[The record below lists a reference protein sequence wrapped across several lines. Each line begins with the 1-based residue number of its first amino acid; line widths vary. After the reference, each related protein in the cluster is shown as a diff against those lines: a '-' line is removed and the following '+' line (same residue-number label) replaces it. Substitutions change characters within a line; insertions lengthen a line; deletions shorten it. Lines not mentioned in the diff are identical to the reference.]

1 MISAP
6 RHKSPSGIYLFG
18 KGSMLRSRPHDY
30 VAVYRVPKF
39 VLVQKLWTLQ
49 NGLKIFSGGDGRDVF
64 TFFPRRFDQLLVIQ
78 LTSNF
83 VHTFYR
89 AFPRGFFLF
98 FRISIFFSSFETL
111 KLRNFEVRFDTLV
124 DVRLTSYFVQTF
136 YRAFPGGNFFIF
148 LNFEKMFEFC
158 RFLNF

>member
-1 MISAP
+1 MVLSCDRDGGRRPKTKKTAKQSCTIYTRHASGVISAP

-49 NGLKIFSGGDGRDVF
+49 NGLKIFQEVSKFQSFQFF
-64 TFFPRRFDQLLVIQ
+64 TFFHRRFDQLLVIQ

-89 AFPRGFFLF
+89 AFPRGLF
-98 FRISIFFSSFETL
+98 FIFSNFDFFSEFWNLETL
-111 KLRNFEVRFDTLV
+111 KVYMTHL
-124 DVRLTSYFVQTF
+124 
-136 YRAFPGGNFFIF
+136 
-148 LNFEKMFEFC
+148 
-158 RFLNF
+158 